1 MRFKLFINTYL
12 LWALLAFLSSA
23 SSYAATTQG
32 PLSSTTST
40 GTIDVSVGVG
50 NEIVVYGLSDVNF
63 GSWSLG
69 DGTISSNQDICIG
82 KNDFF
87 QPYAI
92 VARGDGDGI
101 DPSAFTLSNG
111 VDQIYYNVNWN
122 DQAGTGGQV
131 LLPGSLA
138 LGQTGGFFDFLVNRR
153 GAQLGV
159 PCGGGGIPIFFFFTT
174 NSRPNANLEITIPA
188 TELSSAIGGSYSGT
202 LTLVVMPN

>member
-1 MRFKLFINTYL
+1 MRFKLFINIYV
-12 LWALLAFLSSA
+12 LWALLALFTSVN
-23 SSYAATTQG
+23 SYAATTQG
-32 PLSSTTST
+32 SPGSTST

-50 NEIVVYGLSDVNF
+50 NEIIVYGLSDVNF

-101 DPSAFTLSNG
+101 DPSAFTLTNG
-111 VDQIYYNVNWN
+111 VDQIYYDVDWN
-122 DQAGTGGQV
+122 DQTGTGGQIS
-131 LLPGSLA
+131 LSSGSLV
-138 LGQTGGFFDFLVNRR
+138 LGQTSAPFDFFWNRIV
-153 GAQLGV
+153 GNAGL
-159 PCGGGGIPIFFFFTT
+159 PCGFVFT
-174 NSRPNANLEITIPA
+174 NPNANLQITIPD
-188 TELSSAIGGSYSGT
+188 TELSGSAGGSYAGT